1 MLALA
6 VTLELFIITAV
17 DSMEALTDIDID
29 GVGVG
34 VVD

>member
-1 MLALA
+1 MLTFAA
-6 VTLELFIITAV
+6 TLELFIITAV
-17 DSMEALTDIDID
+17 DTMEALTDIDID